1 MRKLFRNLIVRM
13 GKQEQEESGSKEITP
28 EDRVRALRERTEAFE
43 QKPPAE
49 ELVPARR
56 PPLTAPPV
64 PAHSVEEPPTPR
76 PEHGEYT
83 SAESSTIPVFRIVR
97 EAYAFLW
104 HQRRDFV
111 SLVAPAF
118 MVVVILSTLLTRML
132 PERFAAPGEFIV
144 IAFPIIVAWV
154 AMVVMFAVF
163 YFLLIRPQQKKAK
176 ERQKMLDAIQKG
188 AEIVTNGGI
197 IGRVTGISDKTLTIE
212 ISEKVRVRVLRSQV
226 SGLYGA
232 DNAEKK

>member
-13 GKQEQEESGSKEITP
+13 GKREQEESGSKEITP

-83 SAESSTIPVFRIVR
+83 SAESSTIPVFRTVR
-97 EAYAFLW
+97 DAYTFLW

-111 SLVAPAF
+111 SLAAPAF
-118 MVVVILSTLLTRML
+118 VVIAILNILFTVL
-132 PERFAAPGEFIV
+132 
-144 IAFPIIVAWV
+144 FP
-154 AMVVMFAVF
+154 
-163 YFLLIRPQQKKAK
+163 
-176 ERQKMLDAIQKG
+176 
-188 AEIVTNGGI
+188 
-197 IGRVTGISDKTLTIE
+197 
-212 ISEKVRVRVLRSQV
+212 
-226 SGLYGA
+226 
-232 DNAEKK
+232 